1 MNSVQDFIKDKTIT
15 VANGTVKTGKIIAT
29 TSSSAV
35 KSAVSTATDITVRR
49 APGVLKSTDD
59 LAGTAAKRAGVETVR
74 GIRTANQIRH
84 SVNNRK
90 YAYRYK
96 ANVTKAKNSR
106 GLKALKFQKKA
117 EKQRRK
123 INEAKSFSFR
133 KSSKSV
139 INNKIRRQLYEVKNK
154 PDISSKAIGTTS
166 GAMWTV
172 YRYRKQIKLMAV
184 KTVSLITGAISSLVA
199 VVISLPAVVAT
210 VISMMPV
217 IVVVIVVAVV
227 LAPFCDMTYHGRIGQ
242 LIDNIDE
249 LNQIYGIEFDPIE
262 MLCITDVLGWQDA
275 DYEDYE
281 IVCSLAVDQKK
292 GNDVSFEQ
300 IQDNVFSKYNPAKKY
315 NANTIYSD
323 NENTGWYYYS
333 HSGID
338 MSIIIGGSDKKNINY
353 KDMMT
358 VYREYS
364 KLKKTEEK
372 EAYGSEANI
381 AAMKQKCNDRYA
393 YNEEVYHEY
402 LSTMSNFQAGDS
414 ELGNKIAKVAIS
426 QEGKRYWWGKSGPD
440 YYDCSGLVIYA
451 HEQSGVPTSGKGRW
465 TTKILCSVG
474 VEITRDQLQPGD
486 IILFSTDKTFSKVH
500 HVGIYIGNNTMVH
513 ASGSGSTTTGQYPD
527 QCVKES
533 SLDEYYYAKQIYQF
547 RRLY

>member
-1 MNSVQDFIKDKTIT
+1 MNNIQDFVKERTVT
-15 VANGTVKTGKIIAT
+15 VASGAVKTGQVIAR

-35 KSAVSTATDITVRR
+35 KASVSTASNLTVRR
-49 APGVLKSTDD
+49 APGILKSTDD
-59 LAGTAAKRAGVETVR
+59 LADTVAKRAGVEVVR
-74 GIRTANQIRH
+74 GMHIANQIRYSLTNVRH
-84 SVNNRK
+84 M
-90 YAYRYK
+90 YRY
-96 ANVTKAKNSR
+96 NVNSMEAKNSH
-106 GLKALKFQKKA
+106 GLKAMKFQSRA
-117 EKQRRK
+117 EKHRKK
-123 INEAKSFSFR
+123 INEAKSFSFKR
-133 KSSKSV
+133 SAGASTK
-139 INNKIRRQLYEVKNK
+139 NQIRRQLLELGNK
-154 PDISSKAIGTTS
+154 SDISSKTIGKAASTSWAIF
-166 GAMWTV
+166 
-172 YRYRKQIKLMAV
+172 RYKRQLKLMTA

-199 VVISLPAVVAT
+199 LVVSLPAVVAT
-210 VISMMPV
+210 VVSMMPV

-249 LNQIYGIEFDPIE
+249 LNQIYGVEFDPIE
-262 MLCITDVLGWQDA
+262 MLCITDVLGWENA

-300 IQDNVFSKYNPAKKY
+300 IQDNVFNKYNPAKKY

-323 NENTGWYYYS
+323 SENTGWYYYS

-364 KLKKTEEK
+364 RLKKAEEK
-372 EAYGSEANI
+372 EAYGSEVNI
-381 AAMKQKCNDRYA
+381 TAMKQKCNERYA
-393 YNEEVYHEY
+393 YNEEVYHKY
-402 LSTMSNFQAGDS
+402 LSTVSNFQAGDS
-414 ELGNKIAKVAIS
+414 EVGNKIAKVAIS

-451 HEQSGVPTSGKGRW
+451 HGQSGISTSGKGRW

-474 VEITRDQLQPGD
+474 VEISRNQLQPGD

>member
-1 MNSVQDFIKDKTIT
+1 
-15 VANGTVKTGKIIAT
+15 
-29 TSSSAV
+29 
-35 KSAVSTATDITVRR
+35 
-49 APGVLKSTDD
+49 
-59 LAGTAAKRAGVETVR
+59 
-74 GIRTANQIRH
+74 
-84 SVNNRK
+84 
-90 YAYRYK
+90 
-96 ANVTKAKNSR
+96 
-106 GLKALKFQKKA
+106 
-117 EKQRRK
+117 
-123 INEAKSFSFR
+123 
-133 KSSKSV
+133 
-139 INNKIRRQLYEVKNK
+139 
-154 PDISSKAIGTTS
+154 
-166 GAMWTV
+166 
-172 YRYRKQIKLMAV
+172 
-184 KTVSLITGAISSLVA
+184 
-199 VVISLPAVVAT
+199 
-210 VISMMPV
+210 
-217 IVVVIVVAVV
+217 
-227 LAPFCDMTYHGRIGQ
+227 
-242 LIDNIDE
+242 
-249 LNQIYGIEFDPIE
+249 
-262 MLCITDVLGWQDA
+262 
-275 DYEDYE
+275 
-281 IVCSLAVDQKK
+281 
-292 GNDVSFEQ
+292 
-300 IQDNVFSKYNPAKKY
+300 
-315 NANTIYSD
+315 
-323 NENTGWYYYS
+323 
-333 HSGID
+333 
-338 MSIIIGGSDKKNINY
+338 
-353 KDMMT
+353 MMT

-364 KLKKTEEK
+364 KLKKPEEK
-372 EAYGSEANI
+372 EAYGSEANS